1 MKALYQICDAE
12 PPCIWVRQAEAH
24 ALAEHLLHHPFWR
37 TRVRPSL
44 AISASMDG
52 DPPPRDGIEE
62 SANRVDLPRGFPEE
76 LLVGL
81 QSIVDGWVTNKGDA

>member
-1 MKALYQICDAE
+1 
-12 PPCIWVRQAEAH
+12 
-24 ALAEHLLHHPFWR
+24 
-37 TRVRPSL
+37 
-44 AISASMDG
+44 MDG